1 MEDMTGNNFLNR
13 SEVFSVATLLYTR
26 LRRVSGR
33 VIDVIYLVENHAYAK
48 YVIDVA
54 LSTHDSELQRQAE
67 RLRSL
72 MGMDVEAN
80 QIEVNETTQDIYE
93 TEITEEDIYRAQVSH
108 HYIGALR

>member
-1 MEDMTGNNFLNR
+1 MEDTTGNNFLHR

-33 VIDVIYLVENHAYAK
+33 VIDVMYLVENQAYAK
-48 YVIDVA
+48 YVIDLA
-54 LSTHDSELQRQAE
+54 LAADDSESQRQAE

-72 MGMDVEAN
+72 MVFDAEPN
-80 QIEVNETTQDIYE
+80 QIQIEIKEEIYE
-93 TEITEEDIYRAQVSH
+93 TELTEEEIYKAQVSH